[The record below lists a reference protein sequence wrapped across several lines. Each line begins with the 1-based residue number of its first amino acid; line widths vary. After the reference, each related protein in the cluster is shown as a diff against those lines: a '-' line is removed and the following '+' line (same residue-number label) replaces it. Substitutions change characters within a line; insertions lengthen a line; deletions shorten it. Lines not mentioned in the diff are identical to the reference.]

1 MKQNHHNYLPDQYK
15 STDDLK
21 INHNYLKEQFSDS
34 DEIFNEIKTL
44 VRTGDFTLGKVV
56 DEFEIEFSKVT
67 KTKFCVGV
75 GSGTDAIFLSLKALG
90 IEDGDEIITP
100 PYTFYATIGAIVTA
114 GASPVFVDIGYDY
127 NIDVKKIESAITS
140 KTRAIIPVHWSGL
153 LCNME
158 KIHQIATKHNLL
170 VVEDACHAI
179 NAERNKYRAGNF
191 SNSACFSMHPLK
203 NLNVWGDAGVIA
215 TNSENLYNKLLLY
228 RNHGL
233 INRDICEVFAYNS
246 RLDSIQAIVG
256 KNLLRRIDS
265 ITNSRINNANYFDK
279 NLSKIP
285 QITIPQRDKSFKQ
298 VFHLYIIQVEQ
309 RDELQKYLISN
320 GIDAKIHYPL
330 PMHLQ
335 PASKEYGYEEGDF
348 PIAEEISKSII
359 SLPVHEYISK
369 NQQNEV
375 IEKILKFYE

>member
-1 MKQNHHNYLPDQYK
+1 MLFR
-15 STDDLK
+15 S
-21 INHNYLKEQFSDS
+21 
-34 DEIFNEIKTL
+34 
-44 VRTGDFTLGKVV
+44 
-56 DEFEIEFSKVT
+56 
-67 KTKFCVGV
+67 
-75 GSGTDAIFLSLKALG
+75 
-90 IEDGDEIITP
+90 
-100 PYTFYATIGAIVTA
+100 
-114 GASPVFVDIGYDY
+114 
-127 NIDVKKIESAITS
+127 
-140 KTRAIIPVHWSGL
+140 
-153 LCNME
+153 
-158 KIHQIATKHNLL
+158 
-170 VVEDACHAI
+170 
-179 NAERNKYRAGNF
+179 

-298 VFHLYIIQVEQ
+298 VFHLYIIRVEQ